1 MKKNFFLLI
10 LLLIPNNL
18 FAENKIVY
26 LDVQYIID
34 NSQLGL
40 SYKNKIKKDQ
50 NKNRIDL
57 SIKEK
62 IIKEKELEIN
72 NQKNI
77 LKQDELNKKV
87 AKLNELLK
95 DYQKLRNKLNNEVI
109 ENKKQYSIK
118 ILNIL
123 NPLLTNYVEKNNIIL
138 VVEKKNILVGIKSL
152 DITNEI
158 LKMLNEETKK
168 NNQLNEN

>member
-1 MKKNFFLLI
+1 MKKFFLLI
-10 LLLIPNNL
+10 LFLIPNNL
-18 FAENKIVY
+18 YAENKIVY

-158 LKMLNEETKK
+158 LNMLNEETKK

>member
-1 MKKNFFLLI
+1 MKKLFLLI
-10 LLLIPNNL
+10 LLLYPNNL

-40 SYKNKIKKDQ
+40 FYKNKIKKDQ

-87 AKLNELLK
+87 AKFN
-95 DYQKLRNKLNNEVI
+95 
-109 ENKKQYSIK
+109 
-118 ILNIL
+118 
-123 NPLLTNYVEKNNIIL
+123 
-138 VVEKKNILVGIKSL
+138 
-152 DITNEI
+152 
-158 LKMLNEETKK
+158 
-168 NNQLNEN
+168 

>member
-1 MKKNFFLLI
+1 MKKNFFFLI

-34 NSQLGL
+34 NSQIGL
-40 SYKNKIKKDQ
+40 TYKNKIKKNQ

-77 LKQDELNKKV
+77 LKKDELNKKV

-158 LKMLNEETKK
+158 LNI
-168 NNQLNEN
+168 

>member
-1 MKKNFFLLI
+1 MKKFFLLI
-10 LLLIPNNL
+10 LFLIPNNL
-18 FAENKIVY
+18 YAENKIVY

-77 LKQDELNKKV
+77 LKQDELKKKV

-158 LKMLNEETKK
+158 LNILNEETKK

>member
-1 MKKNFFLLI
+1 MKKLFLLI
-10 LLLIPNNL
+10 LLLYPNNL

-40 SYKNKIKKDQ
+40 FYKNKIKKDQ

-77 LKQDELNKKV
+77 LKEDELNKKV
-87 AKLNELLK
+87 INLNELLK

-118 ILNIL
+118 ILIQQIGSNFRHSI
-123 NPLLTNYVEKNNIIL
+123 
-138 VVEKKNILVGIKSL
+138 S
-152 DITNEI
+152 
-158 LKMLNEETKK
+158 
-168 NNQLNEN
+168 

>member
-1 MKKNFFLLI
+1 MKKFFLLI
-10 LLLIPNNL
+10 LFLIPNNL
-18 FAENKIVY
+18 YAENKIVY

-77 LKQDELNKKV
+77 LKKDELNKKV

-158 LKMLNEETKK
+158 LNILNEETKK

>member
-1 MKKNFFLLI
+1 MKKNFFFLI

-34 NSQLGL
+34 NSQIGL
-40 SYKNKIKKDQ
+40 TYKNKIKKNQ

-77 LKQDELNKKV
+77 LKKDELNKKV

-123 NPLLTNYVEKNNIIL
+123 QIML
-138 VVEKKNILVGIKSL
+138 KK
-152 DITNEI
+152 IT
-158 LKMLNEETKK
+158 
-168 NNQLNEN
+168 

>member
-1 MKKNFFLLI
+1 MKKFFLLI
-10 LLLIPNNL
+10 LLLYPNNL
-18 FAENKIVY
+18 LAENKIVY

-40 SYKNKIKKDQ
+40 FYKNKIKKDQ

-77 LKQDELNKKV
+77 LKEDELNKKV
-87 AKLNELLK
+87 INLNELLK

-118 ILNIL
+118 ILSIL
-123 NPLLTNYVEKNNIIL
+123 NPLLTDFVEKNNIKL
-138 VVEKKNILVGIKSL
+138 VVEKKNILIGIKSL
-152 DITNEI
+152 DITDEI
-158 LKMLNEETKK
+158 LNILNEETKK

>member
-1 MKKNFFLLI
+1 MKKFFLLI
-10 LLLIPNNL
+10 LFLTPNNL
-18 FAENKIVY
+18 YAENKIVY

-34 NSQLGL
+34 NSQIGL

-87 AKLNELLK
+87 
-95 DYQKLRNKLNNEVI
+95 
-109 ENKKQYSIK
+109 
-118 ILNIL
+118 
-123 NPLLTNYVEKNNIIL
+123 
-138 VVEKKNILVGIKSL
+138 
-152 DITNEI
+152 
-158 LKMLNEETKK
+158 ML
-168 NNQLNEN
+168 

>member
-1 MKKNFFLLI
+1 MEHLFDEKFFLLI
-10 LLLIPNNL
+10 LFLIPNNL
-18 FAENKIVY
+18 YAENKIVY

-62 IIKEKELEIN
+62 IIKKKELEIN
-72 NQKNI
+72 NQNI

-87 AKLNELLK
+87 TKLNELLK

-109 ENKKQYSIK
+109 ENK
-118 ILNIL
+118 
-123 NPLLTNYVEKNNIIL
+123 NNIAL
-138 VVEKKNILVGIKSL
+138 KSK
-152 DITNEI
+152 IF
-158 LKMLNEETKK
+158 
-168 NNQLNEN
+168 

>member
-1 MKKNFFLLI
+1 MKKFFLLI
-10 LLLIPNNL
+10 LFLIPNNL
-18 FAENKIVY
+18 YAENKIVY

-123 NPLLTNYVEKNNIIL
+123 NPLLTNYVEINNIKL
-138 VVEKKNILVGIKSL
+138 VIEKKNILVGVKTL
-152 DITNEI
+152 DITRQILEI
-158 LKMLNEETKK
+158 FNKEIKK
-168 NNQLNEN
+168 N

>member
-158 LKMLNEETKK
+158 LNILNEETKK

>member
-1 MKKNFFLLI
+1 MKKFFLLI
-10 LLLIPNNL
+10 LFLIPNNL
-18 FAENKIVY
+18 YAENKIVY
-26 LDVQYIID
+26 LDVQFIID

-158 LKMLNEETKK
+158 LNILNEETKK

>member
-1 MKKNFFLLI
+1 MKKNFFFLI

-34 NSQLGL
+34 NSQIGL
-40 SYKNKIKKDQ
+40 TYKNKIKKNQ

-77 LKQDELNKKV
+77 LKKDELNKKV

-158 LKMLNEETKK
+158 LNILNNETKK

>member
-1 MKKNFFLLI
+1 MKKFFLLI

-18 FAENKIVY
+18 LAENKIVY

-34 NSQLGL
+34 NSQIGL
-40 SYKNKIKKDQ
+40 SYKNKIKKSQ

-62 IIKEKELEIN
+62 LIKEKELEIN

-109 ENKKQYSIK
+109 ENKKKYSIE

-158 LKMLNEETKK
+158 LNILNDETKK

>member
-1 MKKNFFLLI
+1 MKKFFLLI
-10 LLLIPNNL
+10 LFLIPNNL
-18 FAENKIVY
+18 YAENKIVY

-152 DITNEI
+152 DITSNLLELI
-158 LKMLNEETKK
+158 NNETKK
-168 NNQLNEN
+168 QNLINEN

>member
-1 MKKNFFLLI
+1 MKKFFLLI

-18 FAENKIVY
+18 LAENKIVY

-34 NSQLGL
+34 NSQIGL
-40 SYKNKIKKDQ
+40 SYKNKIKKSQ

-62 IIKEKELEIN
+62 LIKEKELEIN

-109 ENKKQYSIK
+109 ENKKKYSIE

-158 LKMLNEETKK
+158 LNILNEETKK

>member
-1 MKKNFFLLI
+1 MKKLFLLI
-10 LLLIPNNL
+10 LLLYPNNL

-40 SYKNKIKKDQ
+40 FYKNKIKKDQ

-77 LKQDELNKKV
+77 LKEDELNKKV
-87 AKLNELLK
+87 INLNELLK

-118 ILNIL
+118 ILSIL
-123 NPLLTNYVEKNNIIL
+123 NPLLTDFVEKNNIKL

-158 LKMLNEETKK
+158 LNILNEETKK